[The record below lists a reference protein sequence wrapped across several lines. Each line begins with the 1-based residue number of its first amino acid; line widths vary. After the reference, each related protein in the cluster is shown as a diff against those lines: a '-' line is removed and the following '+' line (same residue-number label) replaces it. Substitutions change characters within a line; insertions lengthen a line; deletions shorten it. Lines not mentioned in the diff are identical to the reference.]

1 MLYAFIRVNKE
12 GITMLALKKG
22 IIAEEDNQKEKTK
35 QNNGKLIKINIV
47 QKLIK
52 AKQRQMNWITG
63 QSLLKHPYFNF

>member
-1 MLYAFIRVNKE
+1 MF
-12 GITMLALKKG
+12 ALKKG